1 MGSSNPNPH
10 EMRNFSTLLS
20 SLEDGQLHSELSEA
34 ITEVVAAIQDHAR
47 DIGGKP
53 KGSINL
59 KIDFK
64 MDSGMIEIISD
75 LKVSKPKPVRS
86 KTMLWATPDNN
97 LTARNPKQHELPLR
111 DVTASS
117 SAVRTVS

>member
-53 KGSINL
+53 